1 MCRLHHEQR
10 NVLILILLLYAYES
24 VDKPRT
30 ESAHS
35 LATLPLISFHSKIKT
50 PQTTLVIGSNILK
63 IAEVE
68 APA

>member
-35 LATLPLISFHSKIKT
+35 LATLPLISFHSKSKHRKHA
-50 PQTTLVIGSNILK
+50 GNWLK
-63 IAEVE
+63 HT
-68 APA
+68 